1 VLAERGDEVGG
12 ERDGGFILKE
22 KAEAFAEL
30 DDEAGAE
37 LARELD
43 FNEAGIGAG
52 RAAGWTVC
60 GLDIPARMHGQRRM
74 DRGWILG
81 RLLPTAVR

>member
-52 RAAGWTVC
+52 RAAGWIGVRF
-60 GLDIPARMHGQRRM
+60 GHPGEDARS
-74 DRGWILG
+74 
-81 RLLPTAVR
+81 TADG